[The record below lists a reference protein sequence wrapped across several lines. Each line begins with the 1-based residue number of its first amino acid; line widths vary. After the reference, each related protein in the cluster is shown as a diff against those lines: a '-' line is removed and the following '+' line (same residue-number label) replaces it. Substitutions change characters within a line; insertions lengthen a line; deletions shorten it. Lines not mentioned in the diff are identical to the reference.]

1 MCNFWEEFL
10 CFLNDKSIGA
20 GEEHYSPTISQS
32 IFCLHSQGSV
42 IPDAV
47 LVQFKKREELK
58 TPIISLEKRLDRWM
72 HFLQEKISKSFD
84 IENRH
89 SILYSKN
96 GNWSVIYFYAYG
108 KSFFSSFSI

>member
-1 MCNFWEEFL
+1 M
-10 CFLNDKSIGA
+10 
-20 GEEHYSPTISQS
+20 
-32 IFCLHSQGSV
+32 

-89 SILYSKN
+89 SMLYSKN

-108 KSFFSSFSI
+108 KSFKFFYLTEIPGKNRSV